1 MRVIDGHAV
10 HGARSRRAA
19 PPISNWPGY
28 TLQFSDNVSF
38 LEPSATL
45 ALAARARELSE
56 RGRSI
61 VDLSKGEPAYPTPEY
76 AAEAG
81 VRAIREGRTGYPP
94 TAGVPELREAAAGY
108 LNETTDQGDVAPREV
123 LVSVGV
129 KQALFNA
136 VYCLFGPG
144 DEVLV
149 PAPYWP
155 TYPPL
160 VRLAGAE
167 PVVVHT
173 RWEDRY
179 RLTPDL
185 LEEHRTERTR
195 GVLLNS
201 PSNPTGMVY
210 PREDLAAVAEWC
222 GRHDVWALSD
232 EIYRELCYDDR
243 RAPSLLDVPHRSD
256 RSVVFAGASKALCMP
271 GWRIGFAAGP
281 EELIGKAGDLQSQ
294 TTSGAA
300 TPSQYAAAEAFG
312 NRERREEATA
322 RFRGQ
327 LEELREMG
335 TDALSGLDRLEVR
348 APEGAIYFYLRLRD
362 GDSMDEAESL
372 LTEAGVAGLPGD
384 PFGDPG
390 HLRFNFAVRPE
401 TLEEGLA
408 RLVDHFGG

>member
-1 MRVIDGHAV
+1 M
-10 HGARSRRAA
+10 
-19 PPISNWPGY
+19 
-28 TLQFSDNVSF
+28 QFSENVSF

-56 RGRSI
+56 QGRSI
-61 VDLSKGEPAYPTPEY
+61 VDLSKGEPAYPTPDY

-81 VRAIREGRTGYPP
+81 IRAVREGRTGYPP
-94 TAGVPELREAAAGY
+94 TAGVSELREAAAGY
-108 LNETTDQGDVAPREV
+108 LNETTDRGGLEPSRVM
-123 LVSVGV
+123 VSVGV
-129 KQALFNA
+129 KQALFNT

-167 PVVVHT
+167 PVVVRT

-179 RLTPDL
+179 RLTPEL
-185 LEEHRTERTR
+185 LEQHRTERTR

-210 PREDLAAVAEWC
+210 PREDLADVAEWC
-222 GRHDVWALSD
+222 GEQGLWTLSD
-232 EIYRELCYDDR
+232 EIYRELCYVGD
-243 RAPSLLDVPHRSD
+243 RAPSLLDVPHRED

-281 EELIGKAGDLQSQ
+281 KELIDRATDLQSQ

-312 NRERREEATA
+312 NRGRREEATD
-322 RFRGQ
+322 RFVGR
-327 LEELREMG
+327 LEELRDLGVEG
-335 TDALSGLDRLEVR
+335 LSGLDPIEVR
-348 APEGAIYFYLRLRD
+348 PPEGAIYFYIRLRE
-362 GDSMDEAESL
+362 GESMEEAETL
-372 LTEAGVAGLPGD
+372 LTEAGVATLPGD

-401 TLEEGLA
+401 TLEEGIRRLA
-408 RLVDHFGG
+408 DHFGG

>member
-1 MRVIDGHAV
+1 M
-10 HGARSRRAA
+10 
-19 PPISNWPGY
+19 
-28 TLQFSDNVSF
+28 QFSENVSF

-45 ALAARARELSE
+45 ALAARARKLSE
-56 RGRSI
+56 QGRSI

-81 VRAIREGRTGYPP
+81 VRAIQEGRTGYPP

-108 LNETTDQGDVAPREV
+108 LNQTTDRGELNASRI

-129 KQALFNA
+129 KQALFNV
-136 VYCLFGPG
+136 VYSLFGPG

-195 GVLLNS
+195 GVMLNS

-210 PREDLAAVAEWC
+210 PRDDLVEVADWC
-222 GRHDVWALSD
+222 GRHDLWALSD
-232 EIYRELCYDDR
+232 EIYRELCYVED
-243 RAPSLLDVPHRSD
+243 RAPSLLDVPHRPD

-281 EELIGKAGDLQSQ
+281 EELIDKASDLQSQ

-300 TPSQYAAAEAFG
+300 TPSQYAAAAAFG
-312 NRERREEATA
+312 NRELREEATA
-322 RFRGQ
+322 RFVGQ
-327 LEELREMG
+327 LKGLRELAIE
-335 TDALSGLDRLEVR
+335 ALSGLDRIRVR
-348 APEGAIYFYLRLRD
+348 SPEGAIYIYIRLRD
-362 GDSMDEAESL
+362 GDSMQEAESL

-401 TLEEGLA
+401 TLEEGVRRLA
-408 RLVDHFGG
+408 DYFGT

>member
-1 MRVIDGHAV
+1 M
-10 HGARSRRAA
+10 
-19 PPISNWPGY
+19 
-28 TLQFSDNVSF
+28 QFSENVSF

-56 RGRSI
+56 QGRSI
-61 VDLSKGEPAYPTPEY
+61 VDLSKGEPAYPTPDY

-81 VRAIREGRTGYPP
+81 VRAIRERRTGYPP

-108 LNETTDQGDVAPREV
+108 LTETTERGEIEPSQV

-129 KQALFNA
+129 KQALFNT

-167 PVVVHT
+167 PVVVPT

-179 RLTPDL
+179 RLTPEL
-185 LEEHRTERTR
+185 LEEHRTGRTR
-195 GVLLNS
+195 GLLLNS
-201 PSNPTGMVY
+201 PTNPTGMVY
-210 PREDLAAVAEWC
+210 PREDLADVAEWC
-222 GRHDVWALSD
+222 GRHDLWALSD
-232 EIYRELCYDDR
+232 EIYRELCYVGD
-243 RAPSLLDVPHRSD
+243 RAPSLLDVPHRPE
-256 RSVVFAGASKALCMP
+256 RTAVFAGASKALRMP

-281 EELIGKAGDLQSQ
+281 RELIGKASDLQSQ

-300 TPSQYAAAEAFG
+300 TPSQYAAAEAFR
-312 NRERREEATA
+312 NRERREAATG
-322 RFRGQ
+322 RFVEQ
-327 LEELREMG
+327 LEGLRDYGVES
-335 TDALSGLDRLEVR
+335 LSGMGPVEVR

-362 GDSMDEAESL
+362 GESIEEAERL
-372 LTEAGVAGLPGD
+372 LTETGVAAVPGD

-390 HLRFNFAVRPE
+390 HLRFNFAVQPE
-401 TLEEGLA
+401 TLEEGF
-408 RLVDHFGG
+408 RRVVEHFGG

>member
-1 MRVIDGHAV
+1 M
-10 HGARSRRAA
+10 
-19 PPISNWPGY
+19 
-28 TLQFSDNVSF
+28 QFSENVSF

-56 RGRSI
+56 QGRSI

-76 AAEAG
+76 AARAG

-108 LNETTDQGDVAPREV
+108 LNETTDRGELDASRI
-123 LVSVGV
+123 LVSVGA
-129 KQALFNA
+129 KQALFNV

-173 RWEDRY
+173 RWEDGY
-179 RLTPDL
+179 RLTPEL

-201 PSNPTGMVY
+201 PSNPTGMIY
-210 PREDLAAVAEWC
+210 PREDLADVAEWC
-222 GRHDVWALSD
+222 GEHGLWALSD
-232 EIYRELCYDDR
+232 EIYRELCYVGD
-243 RAPSLLDVPHRSD
+243 RAPSLLDVPHRED

-281 EELIGKAGDLQSQ
+281 QELVDKATDLQSQ

-312 NRERREEATA
+312 NRERRREAT
-322 RFRGQ
+322 RNFVDQ
-327 LEELREMG
+327 LSELRELG
-335 TDALSGLDRLEVR
+335 VEALSGLDRLEVR
-348 APEGAIYFYLRLRD
+348 APEGAIYFYVRLRE
-362 GDSMDEAESL
+362 GASMKEAESL

-390 HLRFNFAVRPE
+390 HLRFNFAVQPE
-401 TLEEGLA
+401 TLEEGVRRLA
-408 RLVDHFGG
+408 DHFGG

>member
-1 MRVIDGHAV
+1 M
-10 HGARSRRAA
+10 
-19 PPISNWPGY
+19 
-28 TLQFSDNVSF
+28 QFSENVSF

-56 RGRSI
+56 QGRSI

-81 VRAIREGRTGYPP
+81 MRAIREGRTGYPP

-108 LNETTDQGDVAPREV
+108 LNETTGHGDLEASRV
-123 LVSVGV
+123 LVSVGA
-129 KQALFNA
+129 KQALFNT

-179 RLTPDL
+179 RLTPEL

-195 GVLLNS
+195 GVMLNS
-201 PSNPTGMVY
+201 PSNPTGMIY
-210 PREDLAAVAEWC
+210 PREDLADVAEWC
-222 GRHDVWALSD
+222 AEHGLWALSD
-232 EIYRELCYDDR
+232 EIYRELCYVAD
-243 RAPSLLDVPHRSD
+243 RAPSLLDVPHRED

-281 EELIGKAGDLQSQ
+281 QELIEKATDLQSQ

-312 NRERREEATA
+312 NRERRREATD
-322 RFRGQ
+322 RFVGQ
-327 LEELREMG
+327 LGELRELG
-335 TDALSGLDRLEVR
+335 VEGLSGLDRIEVR
-348 APEGAIYFYLRLRD
+348 APEGAIYFYIRLRE
-362 GDSMDEAESL
+362 GESMEEAESL
-372 LTEAGVAGLPGD
+372 LTEAGVAALPGD

-401 TLEEGLA
+401 TLEEGIRRLA
-408 RLVDHFGG
+408 DHFGG

>member
-1 MRVIDGHAV
+1 MRVLGRRGDR
-10 HGARSRRAA
+10 RSRAGRA
-19 PPISNWPGY
+19 PISNWPGY
-28 TLQFSDNVSF
+28 AVQFSENVSF

-56 RGRSI
+56 QGRSI

-81 VRAIREGRTGYPP
+81 VRAIREERTGYPP
-94 TAGVPELREAAAGY
+94 TAGVPELREAAADY
-108 LNETTDQGDVAPREV
+108 LNETTERGQLSASRI
-123 LVSVGV
+123 LVSVGA
-129 KQALFNA
+129 KQALFNV
-136 VYCLFGPG
+136 VYSLFGPG

-167 PVVVHT
+167 PVVVKT

-179 RLTPDL
+179 RLTSEI
-185 LEEHRTERTR
+185 LERHRTDRTR

-210 PREDLAAVAEWC
+210 PAEDLADVAEWC
-222 GRHDVWALSD
+222 GRHGVWALSD
-232 EIYRELCYDDR
+232 EIYRELCFVDD
-243 RAPSLLDVPHRSD
+243 RAPSLLDVPHRPE
-256 RSVVFAGASKALCMP
+256 RSVVFSGASKALRMP

-281 EELIGKAGDLQSQ
+281 EGLIGKASDLQSQ

-312 NRERREEATA
+312 NRERREEAIG
-322 RFRGQ
+322 RFVRR
-327 LEELREMG
+327 LADLRAMG
-335 TDALSGLDRLEVR
+335 TEALSGLERVDVR

-362 GDSMDEAESL
+362 GDSMEEAEAL
-372 LTEAGVAGLPGD
+372 LTGPGVAALPGD

-401 TLEEGLA
+401 TLEEGVGRLA
-408 RLVDHFGG
+408 EHFRS

>member
-1 MRVIDGHAV
+1 M
-10 HGARSRRAA
+10 
-19 PPISNWPGY
+19 
-28 TLQFSDNVSF
+28 QFSENVSF

-45 ALAARARELSE
+45 ALAARARKLSE
-56 RGRSI
+56 DGRSI
-61 VDLSKGEPAYPTPEY
+61 VDLSKGEPAYPTPGY

-94 TAGVPELREAAAGY
+94 TAGVPELRRAAADY
-108 LNETTDQGDVAPREV
+108 LSETTDRGDVDASRV

-173 RWEDRY
+173 RWEERY
-179 RLTPDL
+179 RLTPEL

-195 GVLLNS
+195 GVMLNS
-201 PSNPTGMVY
+201 PSNPTGMIY
-210 PREDLAAVAEWC
+210 PREDLADVAEWC
-222 GRHDVWALSD
+222 GENDLWALSD
-232 EIYRELCYDDR
+232 EIYRELCFVDD
-243 RAPSLLDVPHRSD
+243 RAPSLLDVPHRED
-256 RSVVFAGASKALCMP
+256 RSVVLAGASKALCMP

-281 EELIGKAGDLQSQ
+281 QELIDRATDLQSQ

-312 NRERREEATA
+312 DRELRREATEH
-322 RFRGQ
+322 FVGQ
-327 LEELREMG
+327 LSELRATGVE
-335 TDALSGLDRLEVR
+335 ALSGLDRLDVR
-348 APEGAIYFYLRLRD
+348 APEGAIYLYVRLRE
-362 GDSMDEAESL
+362 GESMEEAESL
-372 LTEAGVAGLPGD
+372 LTGAGVAGLPGD

-390 HLRFNFAVRPE
+390 HLRFNFAVQPE
-401 TLEEGLA
+401 TLEEGVRRLA
-408 RLVDHFGG
+408 DHFGG

>member
-1 MRVIDGHAV
+1 V
-10 HGARSRRAA
+10 
-19 PPISNWPGY
+19 
-28 TLQFSDNVSF
+28 QFSENVSF

-56 RGRSI
+56 QGRSI

-81 VRAIREGRTGYPP
+81 MRAIREGRTGYPP

-108 LNETTDQGDVAPREV
+108 LNETTERGDLEASRV
-123 LVSVGV
+123 LVSVGA
-129 KQALFNA
+129 KQALFNT

-179 RLTPDL
+179 RLTPEL

-195 GVLLNS
+195 GVMLNS
-201 PSNPTGMVY
+201 PSNPTGMIY
-210 PREDLAAVAEWC
+210 PREDLADVAEWC
-222 GRHDVWALSD
+222 GEHDLWALSD
-232 EIYRELCYDDR
+232 EIYRELCYVAD
-243 RAPSLLDVPHRSD
+243 RAPSLLDVPHRED
-256 RSVVFAGASKALCMP
+256 RAVVFAGASKALCMP

-281 EELIGKAGDLQSQ
+281 QELIEKATDLQSQ

-312 NRERREEATA
+312 NRERRREATD
-322 RFRGQ
+322 RFVGQ
-327 LEELREMG
+327 LGELRELG
-335 TDALSGLDRLEVR
+335 VEGLSGLDRIEVR
-348 APEGAIYFYLRLRD
+348 APEGAIYFYIRLRE
-362 GDSMDEAESL
+362 GESMEEAESL
-372 LTEAGVAGLPGD
+372 LTEAGVAALPGD

-390 HLRFNFAVRPE
+390 HLRFNFAVQPE
-401 TLEEGLA
+401 TLEEGIRRLA
-408 RLVDHFGG
+408 DHFGG